1 MATTS
6 SARAH
11 PHHQHPPYGL
21 RYEPLRRMRG
31 LDVTSALQSTAGPR
45 APAAAVAALLGPLG
59 ASLLGLSALA
69 LAATLTGAALATPLL
84 LLFSP
89 VLVPAALG
97 AALAAAGLAA
107 SGALGVAGVSALA
120 WAVGCAWTARA
131 AAGGVSGMVV
141 QPLDDGKQRRRG
153 DDGAAAFVG
162 HRLRE

>member
-11 PHHQHPPYGL
+11 PHHQQHPPYGL

-31 LDVTSALQSTAGPR
+31 LDVTSALRSTAGPR
-45 APAAAVAALLGPLG
+45 APAAAVAALLGP
-59 ASLLGLSALA
+59 SLLGLSALA
-69 LAATLTGAALATPLL
+69 LAATLTCAAPLL

-97 AALAAAGLAA
+97 AALTAAGLAA

-120 WAVGCAWTARA
+120 WAVECAWTARG